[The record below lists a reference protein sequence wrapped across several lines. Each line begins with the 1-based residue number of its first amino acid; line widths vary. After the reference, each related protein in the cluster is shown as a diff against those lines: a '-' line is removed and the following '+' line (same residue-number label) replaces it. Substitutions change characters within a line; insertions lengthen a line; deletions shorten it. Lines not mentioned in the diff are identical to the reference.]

1 MEAMVIKPDKNLK
14 KLWFVGWIL
23 LFIPLCIGD
32 YLLISLLRDSDQR
45 MIFGITLTSFLIVWL
60 FVLPYNSAFF
70 RSLEYSINSDS
81 ISGKKGVFW
90 KKTTI
95 IPYYKIT
102 NIDIT
107 QGPLQR
113 MYKISNIHC
122 QTAGLAGPQ
131 GKKAEL
137 LMLGIRDFQEVKE
150 RIKSHLS
157 QMTTFK

>member
-1 MEAMVIKPDKNLK
+1 M
-14 KLWFVGWIL
+14 
-23 LFIPLCIGD
+23 LF
-32 YLLISLLRDSDQR
+32 
-45 MIFGITLTSFLIVWL
+45 FLTSFLIIWL
-60 FVLPYNSAFF
+60 FVLPYIQAFF

-90 KKTTI
+90 KKTTT

-122 QTAGLAGPQ
+122 QTAGVAGPQ

-137 LMLGIRDFQEVKE
+137 LMLGIRDFLGVKE
-150 RIKSHLS
+150 TIKSHLS
-157 QMTTFK
+157 QISTFK

>member
-1 MEAMVIKPDKNLK
+1 MESMVIKPDKNLK
-14 KLWFVGWIL
+14 KLWFVGWTL

-32 YLLISLLRDSDQR
+32 YLLISLLRDSEEK
-45 MIFGITLTSFLIVWL
+45 MIFGITLTSFLIIWL
-60 FVLPYNSAFF
+60 FVLPYISAFF

-90 KKTTI
+90 KKTTT

-122 QTAGLAGPQ
+122 QTAGVAGPQ

-137 LMLGIRDFQEVKE
+137 LMLGIRDFQGVKE
-150 RIKSHLS
+150 TIKSHIS
-157 QMTTFK
+157 QISTTK